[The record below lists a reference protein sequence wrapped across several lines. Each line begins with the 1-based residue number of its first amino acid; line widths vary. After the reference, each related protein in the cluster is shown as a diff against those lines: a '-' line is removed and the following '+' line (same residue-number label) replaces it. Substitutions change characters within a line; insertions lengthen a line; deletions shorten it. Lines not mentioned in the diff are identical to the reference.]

1 MITMFNSKTVYL
13 GTDLKRFNEVRDYL
27 DQNHIKYKYK
37 TRNPMGQWT

>member
-37 TRNPMGQWT
+37 TRKNTEKS